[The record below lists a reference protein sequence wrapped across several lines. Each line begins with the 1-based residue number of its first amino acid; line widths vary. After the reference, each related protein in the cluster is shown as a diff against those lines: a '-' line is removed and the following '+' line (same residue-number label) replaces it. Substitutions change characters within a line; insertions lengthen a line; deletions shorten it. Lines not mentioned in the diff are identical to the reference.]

1 MEENYMKKILS
12 LGAAA
17 AVLSLT
23 AVAASAAIAPTMT
36 PATPVAGEDITV
48 EIVANGMTQEATTF
62 TVKASDNLTFVSA
75 APTESGLA
83 NFNQDTM
90 KFAWANSSVPADGTV
105 LLTLTYTVDAAADDE
120 VSIAL
125 IPDAG
130 FTDISADAVAAVVVD
145 GAATSEGDVTVEPT
159 VEVVTTEEVPTTEE
173 ISEEPSSE
181 EVPTAEP
188 TVEPASTEETTEDVG
203 VVTTEETAE
212 TPATEDNG
220 SADADNGKGNP
231 NTGVALAVV
240 PAVLA
245 GAAIVVAK
253 KRK

>member
-23 AVAASAAIAPTMT
+23 AVAASAAIEPTLT
-36 PATPVAGEDITV
+36 PATPVAGETVTV
-48 EIVANGMTQEATTF
+48 EIVANGMTQDATTF
-62 TVKASDNLTFVSA
+62 TVKASDNLTLTDNAPVAGGLFSA
-75 APTESGLA
+75 ET
-83 NFNQDTM
+83 N
-90 KFAWANSSVPADGTV
+90 KFAWAGTSVPADGTV

-120 VSIAL
+120 VSVSL
-125 IPDAG
+125 VPDAG

-145 GAATSEGDVTVEPT
+145 GADTADSDITVEPSSDET
-159 VEVVTTEEVPTTEE
+159 VTTDESSDDNGGVV
-173 ISEEPSSE
+173 SSE
-181 EVPTAEP
+181 EDNTADANK
-188 TVEPASTEETTEDVG
+188 T
-203 VVTTEETAE
+203 
-212 TPATEDNG
+212 
-220 SADADNGKGNP
+220 ADADDNKGDGKGNP
-231 NTGVALAVV
+231 ETGIALAVV

>member
-1 MEENYMKKILS
+1 MKKILS

-36 PATPVAGEDITV
+36 PATPVAGETVTV
-48 EIVANGMTQEATTF
+48 EIVANGMTQDATTF
-62 TVKASDNLTFVSA
+62 TVKASDNLTLIDNAPVAGGLFSA
-75 APTESGLA
+75 ET
-83 NFNQDTM
+83 N
-90 KFAWANSSVPADGTV
+90 KFAWAGTSVPADGTV

-120 VSIAL
+120 VSVSL
-125 IPDAG
+125 VPDAG

-145 GAATSEGDVTVEPT
+145 GAASNEPDV
-159 VEVVTTEEVPTTEE
+159 
-173 ISEEPSSE
+173 SSE
-181 EVPTAEP
+181 EVP
-188 TVEPASTEETTEDVG
+188 SSEDVPSSDENGG
-203 VVTTEETAE
+203 VVSSE
-212 TPATEDNG
+212 EDNTADANKT
-220 SADADNGKGNP
+220 ADADDNKGDGKGNP
-231 NTGVALAVV
+231 ETGIALAVV